1 MYEVE
6 TYDLS
11 RPGTAGS
18 DATKTGRIRVDSS
31 GNAHEVNEKSIEDD
45 LLKVTLTGGEG
56 ESAIPEDKKV
66 STIGS
71 SSFHALPKH

>member
-1 MYEVE
+1 MSEVE

-18 DATKTGRIRVDSS
+18 DATKTGRVRVDSN
-31 GNAHEVNEKSIEDD
+31 GIAHEVNEKSIEDD
-45 LLKVTLTGGEG
+45 MLKVQLTGGEG

-66 STIGS
+66 GTAG
-71 SSFHALPKH
+71 P

>member
-18 DATKTGRIRVDSS
+18 DATKTVRVRVDSN
-31 GNAHEVNEKSIEDD
+31 GTAHEVNEKSIEDD
-45 LLKVTLTGGEG
+45 LLKVQPTGGEG

-66 STIGS
+66 WTAGS
-71 SSFHALPKH
+71 